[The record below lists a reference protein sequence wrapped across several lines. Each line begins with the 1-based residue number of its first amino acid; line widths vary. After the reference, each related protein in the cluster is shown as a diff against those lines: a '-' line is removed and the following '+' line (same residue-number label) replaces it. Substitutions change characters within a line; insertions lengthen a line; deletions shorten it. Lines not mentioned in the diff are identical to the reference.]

1 MYIFNEQQMNEFIG
15 HIAGISMLL
24 PKVKQRQSESEIEG
38 ENVRELEFESE
49 DYEPRG
55 PMATGISFESL
66 CGMVNS
72 DKIPP
77 SNLDEVFSTAPAEAT
92 PRPSLYPDRDETER
106 RKMDRIMSLM
116 CGRWTPGANRCGIE
130 IIRRGDFLTLNYLKR
145 NGCLRDLRFVLL
157 PFDDGSFICY
167 TPGDRMVSVT
177 LDIETDTLMI
187 SPGVDY
193 TRIKG

>member
-1 MYIFNEQQMNEFIG
+1 MYRFNEQQMNEFIG

-24 PKVKQRQSESEIEG
+24 PKVKQRQSEIEG
-38 ENVRELEFESE
+38 ENGREFEFESE

-77 SNLDEVFSTAPAEAT
+77 SNLDEVFSTAPAE
-92 PRPSLYPDRDETER
+92 PQPCDFRDDSDDNIQREAE
-106 RKMDRIMSLM
+106 MSRLL
-116 CGRWTPGANRCGIE
+116 GRWTAGVNRCGVE
-130 IIRRGDFLTLNYLKR
+130 IVRRGRHFILKVLKR
-145 NGCLRDLRFVLL
+145 NGVPTGERYVLL
-157 PFDDGSFICY
+157 WSYGDILIYGY
-167 TPGDRMVSVT
+167 TSRLTVLA